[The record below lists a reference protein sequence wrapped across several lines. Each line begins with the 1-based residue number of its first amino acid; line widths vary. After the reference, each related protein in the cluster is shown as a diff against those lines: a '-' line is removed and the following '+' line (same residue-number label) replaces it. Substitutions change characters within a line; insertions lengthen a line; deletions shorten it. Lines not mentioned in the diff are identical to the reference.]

1 MTFEQWW
8 NENVET
14 LLLEYGIVPE
24 PEPSPTI
31 ADIKKRYA
39 RCWNGA
45 LGAATERMLICCCG
59 HSRGEH
65 NSELGAC
72 QHENCTCIQVCDCWV
87 IVTEAREE
95 EHPRILEE
103 AFQKLKA

>member
-1 MTFEQWW
+1 MTFDQWW
-8 NENVET
+8 AANWPRIKHEA
-14 LLLEYGIVPE
+14 
-24 PEPSPTI
+24 TI
-31 ADIKKRYA
+31 SEAQYMSCLA
-39 RCWNGA
+39 AFQACWNGA